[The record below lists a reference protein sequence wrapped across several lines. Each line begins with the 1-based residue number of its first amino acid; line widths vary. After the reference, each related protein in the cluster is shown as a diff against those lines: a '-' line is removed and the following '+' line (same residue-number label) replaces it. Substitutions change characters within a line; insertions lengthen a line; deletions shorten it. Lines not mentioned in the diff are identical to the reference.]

1 MHVSYQQKVKRGP
14 GRASRVLFLLRLGHG
29 DTREKGDPEVDEE
42 QAEAVLIAVVL
53 LKGEL
58 VVNGGKREA
67 PADGQNRPLKAV
79 PAAWPCVL
87 FSASTGSQCGNR
99 SSDPVQWK
107 RGNRLDQGRTFH
119 LLSVDNT
126 EHGSVF
132 NSAGPL

>member
-1 MHVSYQQKVKRGP
+1 MGC
-14 GRASRVLFLLRLGHG
+14 G
-29 DTREKGDPEVDEE
+29 DTRDKGDAEVDEE

-67 PADGQNRPLKAV
+67 PADGQNRPPKAA
-79 PAAWPCVL
+79 PAARPCVL
-87 FSASTGSQCGNR
+87 FSASTGSQCGKH

-107 RGNRLDQGRTFH
+107 LGNRLNQGRTFN
-119 LLSVDNT
+119 LLCVDNT

-132 NSAGPL
+132 NSVGPL